1 MGNLV
6 KNDGQIV
13 IYDNRVNVSLQ
24 GLKKRDYDVFMVC
37 AYRLKDMKNEQIE
50 ISYSEL
56 MSVAQL
62 KHYTIDEFHK
72 YLKKDENISAI
83 RVCCEDQEG
92 NIDKIPIFKRFSPNK
107 QKRRLIL
114 KVNDEFINLFS
125 ELTNNF
131 TTLDLVRY
139 TGLKSKY
146 SKILYQNLCQYRN
159 RKTKKGFWSVPLN
172 DNFSEVQSIGFKS
185 IFSVPKSYANKDITK
200 EIIKPSINE
209 LSPYMQI
216 EYMTILNGRKT
227 IGYRFEFTEIEQKV
241 IEQKERDKLKTKQ
254 LPDISSQIEESLFD
268 QIIDLL
274 DNAKLG
280 IGVKSTIACA
290 NKAIELNRDMTYIKD
305 VINIVKSQSCN
316 NVAGKLMH
324 LIVNG
329 YDKPK
334 KTQKSTF
341 KQREVNKKDLD
352 ALEKKILK
360 RNLK

>member
-1 MGNLV
+1 MEKTI
-6 KNDGQIV
+6 KNTEQIV

-72 YLKKDENISAI
+72 YLREEENISAI

-92 NIDKIPIFKRFSPNK
+92 NIAKTPIFKKFLGNR
-107 QKRRLIL
+107 QKKKLTL

-159 RKTKKGFWSVPLN
+159 LKTKKGFWNIPLN
-172 DNFSEVQSIGFKS
+172 DNYSEKQPTGFKT
-185 IFSVPKSYANKDITK
+185 IFGVPKELNQKYYRRDI
-200 EIIKPSINE
+200 INPAIRE
-209 LSPYMQI
+209 LASYMQI
-216 EYMTILNGRKT
+216 KCNTILDGRKT
-227 IGYRFEFTEIEQKV
+227 VGYQFNFEEIKQKAIEQK
-241 IEQKERDKLKTKQ
+241 DKLENKQ

-280 IGVKSTIACA
+280 IAVKSTIACA
-290 NKAIELNRDMTYIKD
+290 NKAIELNRDMIYIKD

-334 KTQKSTF
+334 KTQKSIF
-341 KQREVNKKDLD
+341 KQREVDKKELD
-352 ALEKKILK
+352 ALEEKILQ